1 MAKTIEQ
8 RVTLKAS
15 PRSLYDAYL
24 NGARHS
30 AITGRRARIKPRIDS
45 AFTAFNGVL
54 RGRNLLLVPGRMI
67 VQTWRSTYWRAG
79 DDDSILI
86 LRFRNVRGGTEVR
99 LTHVNV
105 PDHDHRDVKQ
115 GWSTY
120 YWQPWRKYL
129 MAKRKR

>member
-1 MAKTIEQ
+1 MARTIEQ

-15 PRSLYDAYL
+15 PRALYDAYL

-30 AITGRRARIKPRIDS
+30 AITGRRARITPT

-54 RGRNLLLVPGRMI
+54 LGKLLLLVPGRMI
-67 VQTWRSTYWRAG
+67 VQTWRSKHWRRS

-86 LRFRNVRGGTEVR
+86 LRFQKVRGGTELR

-105 PDHDHRDVKQ
+105 PDHDHGDVKQ

-129 MAKRKR
+129 KARRKR